1 MALHCFRNRRKETTK
16 YRYKVW
22 RELYHV
28 LVAFMLVMMLL
39 SATQITVLSVL
50 LVEQHLAQVI
60 ELSFIKS
67 EQIFANMLAEMK
79 QNELRLISQGL
90 WGSSKAI
97 SDSITRPEILVED
110 YMDTNAAESVLSS
123 FEYVESL
130 GPGVEFFP

>member
-1 MALHCFRNRRKETTK
+1 MALRCFRNRRKETKK

-79 QNELRLISQGL
+79 QNELRLI
-90 WGSSKAI
+90 
-97 SDSITRPEILVED
+97 
-110 YMDTNAAESVLSS
+110 
-123 FEYVESL
+123 F
-130 GPGVEFFP
+130 